1 MWLFLYLE
9 LLENEAGIQTF
20 EEEEGEGEED
30 GDDAG
35 REGEEEGGIDFYK
48 DKNVLQYIK
57 EKEAGKKIS
66 NQVDFIVFGFKP
78 QMKGLAKIAIP
89 DSQLALF
96 LLQKNI

>member
-20 EEEEGEGEED
+20 EEEEGEED
-30 GDDAG
+30 GDDEG

-78 QMKGLAKIAIP
+78 QIKGQAKIAIS
-89 DSQLALF
+89 DSQRYPWKLSD
-96 LLQKNI
+96 